1 MLGLLIVDSDPS
13 TLEFYTNEE
22 KTKNPISVQYT
33 FMSLTLKLEDVAW
46 S

>member
-1 MLGLLIVDSDPS
+1 MLELLIVDSDSP

-22 KTKNPISVQYT
+22 KTKNPISVQHT
-33 FMSLTLKLEDVAW
+33 FISLTLKLEDVGW